1 MKEIIR
7 VERKRILSLRNFLIL
22 STIILVF
29 SIFSSIMSL
38 NNYNVYDSKGSI
50 IISSKD
56 NLKESKLNKHNI
68 LLNEKTLKD
77 IVERK
82 DKSKYL
88 YNSNLV
94 TLVASNYEKKVK
106 ELTNDDIKNFYNQ
119 RIANVK
125 KNLSGAAYSEDID
138 KIASGGKKI
147 NTPLQLGY
155 AEGWKNLNNDMIDF
169 VTIVI
174 LAIPFI
180 ILSVFAQDP
189 KTKMRQ
195 LYISTKHGKKTLVKA
210 KIITGFEVGSII
222 YITAVLIFSLSKLSI
237 LGFKGASLPIQSSIN
252 YLFCPYNMTYLQ
264 QYLLNITIGFIAMIV
279 MVSITLLFTVI
290 VDQILSGAV
299 FVTFFCVIMTMLPNN
314 NFQINHYFKNFLPY
328 HMVNFNSYYINPEIY
343 IIAGKIIPTYVLVI
357 LISLLAFAISTT
369 CTMFI
374 SNIKLSSKL
383 K

>member
-7 VERKRILSLRNFLIL
+7 VERKRILTLRNFLIL
-22 STIILVF
+22 STVILIF

-56 NLKESKLNKHNI
+56 NLKESKLNTHNT

-94 TLVASNYEKKVK
+94 TLVASNYEKKVE
-106 ELTNDDIKNFYNQ
+106 ELTNDDIRNFYNE
-119 RIANVK
+119 RIENVK
-125 KNLSGAAYSEDID
+125 KNLRGAAYSEDID
-138 KIASGGKKI
+138 KIASEGKNL
-147 NTPLQLGY
+147 NTPMKIGY

-174 LAIPFI
+174 LFIPFI

-195 LYISTKHGKKTLVKA
+195 LYIATKHGKKTLVKA
-210 KIITGFEVGSII
+210 KIITGFEVGSIM
-222 YITAVLIFSLSKLSI
+222 YITAVLIFSISKLSI

-264 QYLLNITIGFIAMIV
+264 QYLLNVTIGFMAMVV
-279 MVSITLLFTVI
+279 MISITLLFTVI
-290 VDQILSGAV
+290 VNQILSGAI
-299 FVTFFCVIMTMLPNN
+299 FITFFCAAMTMLPNN

-328 HMVNFNSYYINPEIY
+328 HMINFNNYYIHPEIY
-343 IIAGKIIPTYVLVI
+343 VISGKITPMYVLVI
-357 LISLLAFAISTT
+357 LISLLAFTISTI
-369 CTMFI
+369 CTVVI
-374 SNIKLSSKL
+374 SNMKLSSKL

>member
-1 MKEIIR
+1 MKKIIR
-7 VERKRILSLRNFLIL
+7 VERKRILTLRNFLIL
-22 STIILVF
+22 STIILIF

-38 NNYNVYDSKGSI
+38 NNYNVYDSQGSI

-56 NLKESKLNKHNI
+56 NLKESKLNKHNT

-82 DKSKYL
+82 DKGKYL

-106 ELTNDDIKNFYNQ
+106 ELTNDDIRNFYNQ
-119 RIANVK
+119 RILKLKENIG
-125 KNLSGAAYSEDID
+125 GAAMVENID
-138 KIASGGKKI
+138 KLASEGEKL

-155 AEGWKNLNNDMIDF
+155 TEGWKNLNNDMIDF

-174 LAIPFI
+174 FVIPFI

-195 LYISTKHGKKTLVKA
+195 LYITTKHGKKTLVKA
-210 KIITGFEVGSII
+210 KIITGFQVGSMI

-237 LGFKGASLPIQSSIN
+237 LGFKGASLSIQSSVN

-264 QYLLNITIGFIAMIV
+264 QYLLNVTIGFMAMLV
-279 MVSITLLFTVI
+279 MVSTTLLFTAI
-290 VDQILSGAV
+290 VDQILSGAI

-328 HMVNFNSYYINPEIY
+328 HMINFDSYYIHPEIY
-343 IIAGKIIPTYVLVI
+343 NISGKIIPTYVLVI
-357 LISLLAFAISTT
+357 LISLLAFTILTTSTFIISS
-369 CTMFI
+369 M
-374 SNIKLSSKL
+374 KLKSKL

>member
-1 MKEIIR
+1 MKKIIR
-7 VERKRILSLRNFLIL
+7 AERKRILTLRNFLIL
-22 STIILVF
+22 STIILIF

-38 NNYNVYDSKGSI
+38 NNYNVYDSQGSI

-56 NLKESKLNKHNI
+56 NLKESKLNKHNT

-82 DKSKYL
+82 DKGKYL

-106 ELTNDDIKNFYNQ
+106 ELTNDDIRNFYNQ
-119 RIANVK
+119 RILKLKENIG
-125 KNLSGAAYSEDID
+125 GAAMVENID
-138 KIASGGKKI
+138 KLASEGEKL

-155 AEGWKNLNNDMIDF
+155 TEGWKNLNNDMIDF

-174 LAIPFI
+174 FVIPFI

-195 LYISTKHGKKTLVKA
+195 LYITTKHGKKTLVKA
-210 KIITGFEVGSII
+210 KIITGFQVGSMI

-237 LGFKGASLPIQSSIN
+237 LGFKGASLSIQSSVN

-264 QYLLNITIGFIAMIV
+264 QYLLNVTIGFMAMLV
-279 MVSITLLFTVI
+279 MVSTTLLFTAI
-290 VDQILSGAV
+290 VDQILSGAI

-328 HMVNFNSYYINPEIY
+328 HMINFDSYYIHPEIY
-343 IIAGKIIPTYVLVI
+343 NISGKIIPTYVLVI
-357 LISLLAFAISTT
+357 LISLLAFTILTTSTFIISS
-369 CTMFI
+369 M
-374 SNIKLSSKL
+374 KLKSKL

>member
-7 VERKRILSLRNFLIL
+7 VERKRILTLRNFLIL
-22 STIILVF
+22 STVILIF

-56 NLKESKLNKHNI
+56 NLKESKLNTHNT

-94 TLVASNYEKKVK
+94 TLVASNYEKKVE
-106 ELTNDDIKNFYNQ
+106 ELTNDDIRNFYNE
-119 RIANVK
+119 RIENVK
-125 KNLSGAAYSEDID
+125 KNLRGAAYSEDID
-138 KIASGGKKI
+138 KIASEGKNL
-147 NTPLQLGY
+147 NTPMKIGY

-174 LAIPFI
+174 LFIPFI

-189 KTKMRQ
+189 KTKMRK
-195 LYISTKHGKKTLVKA
+195 LYIATKHGKKTLVKA
-210 KIITGFEVGSII
+210 KIITGFEVGSIM
-222 YITAVLIFSLSKLSI
+222 YITAVLIFSISKLSI

-264 QYLLNITIGFIAMIV
+264 QYLLNVTIGFMAMVV
-279 MVSITLLFTVI
+279 MISITLLFTVI
-290 VDQILSGAV
+290 VNQILSGAI
-299 FVTFFCVIMTMLPNN
+299 FITFFCAAMTMLPNN

-328 HMVNFNSYYINPEIY
+328 HMINFNNYYIHPEIY
-343 IIAGKIIPTYVLVI
+343 VISGKITPMYVLVI
-357 LISLLAFAISTT
+357 LISLLAFTISTI
-369 CTMFI
+369 CTVVI
-374 SNIKLSSKL
+374 SNMKLSSKL

>member
-7 VERKRILSLRNFLIL
+7 VERKRILTLRNFLIL
-22 STIILVF
+22 STVILIF

-56 NLKESKLNKHNI
+56 NLKESKLNTHNT

-94 TLVASNYEKKVK
+94 TLVASNYEKKVE
-106 ELTNDDIKNFYNQ
+106 ELTNDDIRNFYNE
-119 RIANVK
+119 RIENVK
-125 KNLSGAAYSEDID
+125 KNLRGAAYSEDID
-138 KIASGGKKI
+138 KIASEGKNL
-147 NTPLQLGY
+147 NTPMKIGY

-174 LAIPFI
+174 LFIPFI

-195 LYISTKHGKKTLVKA
+195 LYIATKHGKKTLVKA
-210 KIITGFEVGSII
+210 KIITGFEVGSIM
-222 YITAVLIFSLSKLSI
+222 YITAVLIFSISKLSI

-264 QYLLNITIGFIAMIV
+264 QYLLNVTIGFMAMVV
-279 MVSITLLFTVI
+279 MISITLLFTVI
-290 VDQILSGAV
+290 VNQILSGAI
-299 FVTFFCVIMTMLPNN
+299 FITFFCAAMTMLPNN

-328 HMVNFNSYYINPEIY
+328 HMINFNNYYIHPEIY
-343 IIAGKIIPTYVLVI
+343 VISGKITPMYVLVI
-357 LISLLAFAISTT
+357 LISLLAFIISTI
-369 CTMFI
+369 CTVVI
-374 SNIKLSSKL
+374 SNMKLSSKL